1 MGPVTLISFN
11 SASAVTAAASAVL
24 TAVMST
30 AAAGATDYCVTCT
43 GPDATYVCEVA
54 GMSAPAATG
63 MQGQMLCIK
72 QLAAEGGH
80 KTCSVLRN
88 AQGPCAGPLRTV
100 APPDAERAAPVA
112 SHPDP
117 APKSEG
123 PVQQSALEAAGDGIA
138 TAAKKSW
145 SCVASLFKDC

>member
-1 MGPVTLISFN
+1 MN
-11 SASAVTAAASAVL
+11 SLTPASAVYAAASAAL
-24 TAVMST
+24 TAVMSA
-30 AAAGATDYCVTCT
+30 AAAGAAGYCVTCT
-43 GPDATYVCEVA
+43 GPDAIYVCEVA

-88 AQGPCAGPLRTV
+88 SQGPCAGPLRAV
-100 APPDAERAAPVA
+100 APPDAAGTTSAAAPPVQ
-112 SHPDP
+112 
-117 APKSEG
+117 APKLDG
-123 PVQQSALEAAGDGIA
+123 PVQKNALQAAGDGIA

-145 SCVASLFKDC
+145 SCMASLFKDC